1 MRVATGRAIAK
12 RTIDVVVSAA
22 LLLIVLPVIILSV
35 LATAI
40 SLRTWP
46 LFTQTRIGRDGR
58 PFRIIKVRT
67 LPRSTPPYVA
77 KTELTLQHVPP
88 FSRMLRKLHLD
99 ELPQLFLV
107 LIGKMSLVGP
117 RPEMP
122 QLHERFEP
130 AFAARRER
138 VRPGCTGLW
147 QISETCNGLI
157 YEHPEFDEYYIENRS
172 LALDLWIMRRSIA
185 LLLPFGQPDL
195 VSYTELPRPMVRP
208 SESSELAA
216 SPLPPRAPRV
226 PAGKPL
232 ETADA

>member
-12 RTIDVVVSAA
+12 RSIDIVVSAV
-22 LLLIVLPVIILSV
+22 LLAIVLPVIIVSV

-40 SLRTWP
+40 SLRAWP

-122 QLHERFEP
+122 QLHERFDP
-130 AFAARRER
+130 AFAVRREG

-157 YEHPEFDEYYIENRS
+157 YEHPEFDEYYIANRS

-185 LLLPFGQPDL
+185 LLLPFGQPAL
-195 VSYTELPRPMVRP
+195 VRYAELPRPVVRP
-208 SESSELAA
+208 SESREVTATAA
-216 SPLPPRAPRV
+216 SARPARV

-232 ETADA
+232 ETAEA